1 MNYRDLSVL
10 INEIRSVYPIEYERL
25 SAVYPQRV
33 VVLKM
38 LERHPRHLNN
48 VVLAL
53 FQQSEEYRIACE
65 YIELLLESY
74 ERVDNDRV
82 ER

>member
-1 MNYRDLSVL
+1 MNFRDMNTL
-10 INEIRSVYPIEYERL
+10 IDEIRSVYPIEYERL
-25 SAVYPQRV
+25 SAVYPPRV

-38 LERHPRHLNN
+38 MERHPRHLND
-48 VVLAL
+48 VVLSL
-53 FQQSEEYRIACE
+53 FQHSEEYRIACE
-65 YIELLLESY
+65 YIATLLESY